1 MRRGRERPLSGA
13 INRLVDSL
21 APTDPVARVA
31 GAWPDLVGE
40 AMAKHTKPVAL
51 TGGELK
57 IECASSVYAQELDLL
72 SRRVIKALSE
82 RIPDAPV
89 SSLHCVVA
97 KR

>member
-31 GAWPDLVGE
+31 GAWPSLVGE

-51 TGGELK
+51 KGGELK
-57 IECASSVYAQELDLL
+57 IECASSVYAQELELL
-72 SRRVIKALSE
+72 SRKVIKALTE
-82 RIPDAPV
+82 RIPEAPV
-89 SSLHCVVA
+89 TSLRCVVA